1 MQSTDR
7 CWDIAY
13 IQSPAVSTT
22 SVLSCFYFKQARP
35 LLPEKP
41 ITPQTA
47 NDTSIHKTMLQ
58 MNTCDL
64 MHNQL
69 QHRSGLSHCLQ
80 AIHSQRKAELLTH
93 DLSKCCVTQVG
104 LDDVLHTW
112 FQQSS
117 IHTGEAC
124 LEAGVMPRCR
134 SALQTGAPP
143 ALRPGLWAAALA
155 LNLPQASIEA
165 RFQGLCSQVEDCNLL
180 TDLLVSG
187 LSFWCDLLHVC

>member
-1 MQSTDR
+1 M
-7 CWDIAY
+7 
-13 IQSPAVSTT
+13 
-22 SVLSCFYFKQARP
+22 
-35 LLPEKP
+35 
-41 ITPQTA
+41 
-47 NDTSIHKTMLQ
+47 
-58 MNTCDL
+58 
-64 MHNQL
+64 
-69 QHRSGLSHCLQ
+69 
-80 AIHSQRKAELLTH
+80 TH
-93 DLSKCCVTQVG
+93 DLSRCCVTQVG

-117 IHTGEAC
+117 IYTGEAC

-187 LSFWCDLLHVC
+187 LLFWRDLLHLC